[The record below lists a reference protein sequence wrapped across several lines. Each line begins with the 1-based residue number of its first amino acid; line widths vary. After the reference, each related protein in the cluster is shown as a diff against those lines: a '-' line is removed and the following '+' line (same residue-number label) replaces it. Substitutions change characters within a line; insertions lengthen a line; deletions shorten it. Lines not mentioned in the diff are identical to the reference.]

1 MYKIYSKIFS
11 SKDIV
16 LNYVNQ
22 NDTLLL
28 NEKEIIKKI
37 SKYKPNL
44 LLLANPNSPTGTLIN
59 KKEIIRIIKVAKE
72 K

>member
-44 LLLANPNSPTGTLIN
+44 LLLANPNSPQ
-59 KKEIIRIIKVAKE
+59 EH
-72 K
+72 